1 MNQAA
6 RRCRPTPL
14 WISIALAIV
23 ALVRPAS
30 AHDPFEITT
39 VGQVR
44 SGGMDLLVTMTGA
57 TAAALVAKDGNVR
70 GSFRPEQ
77 FAELEA
83 RLRSAALEL
92 YEVTSRGEKLVPRT
106 AEVGLSEE
114 NEVEFRL
121 GYSPPQPGPLRLRAT
136 HLSWLSEGYAN
147 AVNITSEEPRLALGL
162 KVLTASDPELD
173 AALPERSVESPS
185 APTTAAS
192 PAPRLATIQS
202 FLRLGLE
209 HIFAGYDHLL
219 FLGGLLIGCRRV
231 SSMLR
236 LVTCFTVAHSL
247 TLALTVL
254 DVIVLPSRI
263 VEPLIAASIV
273 VVGLQNSL
281 SGGEPK
287 HRLLLTFCFGLVHGL
302 GFAGALRDTG
312 LGGQDGASIVT
323 PLLSFNIGI
332 ELGQIALAAVA
343 LPALLKLQRLS
354 HWPIGARVASLL
366 VAIAGAFWLFERAVQ
381 A

>member
-1 MNQAA
+1 M
-6 RRCRPTPL
+6 
-14 WISIALAIV
+14 ALAIV
-23 ALVRPAS
+23 ALVRPTS

-44 SGGMDLLVTMTGA
+44 SESMDLLVTMTGA
-57 TAAALVAKDGNVR
+57 SAVALVAKDGNVR

-77 FAELEA
+77 LAELEE

-92 YEVTSRGEKLVPRT
+92 YEVTSRGEELVPRT

-121 GYSPPQPGPLRLRAT
+121 SYSRPQPGPLRVRAT
-136 HLSWLSEGYAN
+136 HLGWLAEGYAN
-147 AVNITSEEPRLALGL
+147 AVTFTSEAPRLVLGL
-162 KVLTASDPELD
+162 KVLSASDPVLD
-173 AALPERSVESPS
+173 AVLPERSAEAPS
-185 APTTAAS
+185 APATSAPA
-192 PAPRLATIQS
+192 APRLAIIQS
-202 FLRLGLE
+202 FLQLGVE
-209 HIFAGYDHLL
+209 HILAGHDHLL
-219 FLGGLLIGCRRV
+219 FLGGLLIGCRKLRSTLHLV
-231 SSMLR
+231 S
-236 LVTCFTVAHSL
+236 CFTVAHSL

-287 HRLLLTFCFGLVHGL
+287 QRLLLTLCFGLIHGL
-302 GFAGALRDTG
+302 GFAGALRETG
-312 LGGQDGASIVT
+312 LGGWDGASIVT

-332 ELGQIALAAVA
+332 ELGQVVLAAVA

-354 HWPIGARVASLL
+354 HWPIGARVASLFIA
-366 VAIAGAFWLFERAVQ
+366 VAGACWLFERTVQ